1 MYVYWGA
8 EKQLKL
14 NLGTCL
20 VLISHPSDFSW
31 ETHPKIESEGKK
43 KRKNLKTKKSYVN
56 S

>member
-14 NLGTCL
+14 NLSTCL

-31 ETHPKIESEGKK
+31 ETHPKIEPEGKK
-43 KRKNLKTKKSYVN
+43 KKSKILKPKKVM
-56 S
+56 